1 MTDVKKA
8 AEDTREDTKTIKELI
23 ENLTKNVSNTDKTN
37 EQRFTQMK
45 VLFRQL
51 MKSNMANLK
60 VPTHGEL
67 WLICFCFVLNHYMND
82 TSSLEDNFY
91 VMICIHTINCF

>member
-8 AEDTREDTKTIKELI
+8 VEDTREDTKTIKELI

-37 EQRFTQMK
+37 SQRFPQMK
-45 VLFRQL
+45 YPFRQL
-51 MKSNMANLK
+51 MKSNMANLE

-67 WLICFCFVLNHYMND
+67 CLICFCIVFNHYMNH